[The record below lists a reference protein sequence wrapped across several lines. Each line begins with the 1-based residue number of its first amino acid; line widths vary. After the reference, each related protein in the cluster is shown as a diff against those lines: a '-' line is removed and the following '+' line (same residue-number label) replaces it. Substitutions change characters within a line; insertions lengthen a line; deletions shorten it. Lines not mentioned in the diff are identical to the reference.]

1 MRIITFDPNI
11 NTLSYKLYNLADL
24 KLLAQGIFERIGL
37 ENSSYSLFNEE
48 FDFSQEVVV
57 NNFEEAIDLLFNKLI
72 SSGLIINQEEVSAC
86 SVRAFHGGELYKESV
101 IVTDKVV
108 SDINE
113 LASFDPH
120 GNPNAVTVINYL
132 RELDPNRPIVAVFD
146 TAFYQSLKKEDYL
159 YPLPY
164 RWYNEYKVRKYG
176 FYGTSHRHVYKQVK
190 KHYKKDINIISCH
203 LGNGGNIT
211 AIKQGEAIDTSMGFS
226 PLSGIMMGSRSGD
239 IDPAIITYIME
250 RDGKSA
256 GEVLA
261 DLSNKSGF
269 LGVTEMTS
277 EVKDVFEA
285 LSSGNEK
292 AKLALDMFISHVVSY
307 IAEYYIKLEKV
318 DALCFTAG
326 IGENAIE
333 IRKKIVNKLKA
344 LDIMLDE
351 DANQVQAE
359 FSKISDKKSSIDVFV
374 VPNDEHMMMA
384 IDTKKN
390 IR

>member
-1 MRIITFDPNI
+1 MKIITFDPNI
-11 NTLSYKLYNLADL
+11 NTMAYKLYNLEDL
-24 KLLAQGIFERIGL
+24 RLLAQGVFERVGL
-37 ENSSYSLFNEE
+37 ENSTFSLFNEE
-48 FDFSQEVVV
+48 FDFDQEIAVA
-57 NNFEEAIDLLFNKLI
+57 NFEDAIDILFNKLI
-72 SSGLIINQEEVSAC
+72 NSGIILNQEEVSAC
-86 SVRAFHGGELYKESV
+86 AVRAFHGGETYDKSV
-101 IVTDKVV
+101 IVTDKVI

-113 LASFDPH
+113 LASFDPK
-120 GNPNAVTVINYL
+120 GNPNAVNVINHL
-132 RELDPNRPIVAVFD
+132 RDIDPNRPIVAVFD
-146 TAFYQSLKKEDYL
+146 TAFYQSLEKEDFL

-164 RWYNEYKVRKYG
+164 RWYSEYKVRKYG
-176 FYGTSHRHVYKQVK
+176 FYGTSHRHVYEQLK
-190 KHYKKDINIISCH
+190 KHYKKDLNIISCH

-211 AIKQGEAIDTSMGFS
+211 AIKQGLAIDTSMGFS

-261 DLSNKSGF
+261 DLTNKSGF
-269 LGVTEMTS
+269 LGVSEMTS

-326 IGENAIE
+326 IGINAIE
-333 IRKKIVNKLKA
+333 IRKKIVKKLKA
-344 LDIMLDE
+344 LGIYLDE
-351 DANQVQAE
+351 SANEVQAE
-359 FSKISDKKSSIDVFV
+359 FCKISDKKSYVAVFV
-374 VPNDEHMMMA
+374 VPSDEHMMMA
-384 IDTKKN
+384 MDAKN
-390 IR
+390 IIR